1 MQAIIPLLNK
11 IQDAL
16 STTAGK
22 YEIELPQIVVV
33 GSQSCG
39 KSSVLE
45 SIVGKDFLP
54 RGTGIVTRRPLVIQL
69 YNIASDKE
77 RAFFGHSDKEYND
90 FEDIREEIQ
99 KETIR
104 VAGSNKNI
112 SHEPIFL
119 KIFSNNVIN
128 LTLVDL
134 PGITKN
140 PVGDQPKD
148 IEKQISNLV
157 YDYISRENT
166 IILAIS
172 PAN

>member
-11 IQDAL
+11 IQEAIA
-16 STTAGK
+16 STAGK
-22 YEIELPQIVVV
+22 YEIELPQIVVI
-33 GSQSCG
+33 GSQSWG

-54 RGTGIVTRRPLVIQL
+54 RGTGIITRRPLIIQL
-69 YNIASDKE
+69 YNVTSDKE
-77 RAFFGHSDKEYND
+77 YAFFGHAEKEYTNFD
-90 FEDIREEIQ
+90 EIREEIQ

-104 VAGSNKNI
+104 VAGGNKSI
-112 SHEPIFL
+112 SSEPIIL

-134 PGITKN
+134 PGIIKN

-148 IEKQISNLV
+148 IEKTNL
-157 YDYISRENT
+157 
-166 IILAIS
+166 
-172 PAN
+172 